1 MGAGICKCISEE
13 KQMKKLLAVVLLFS
27 ASNVHANSLIE
38 KFDLNEDGVI
48 EKREITLSGCVV
60 KKGLFEHADK
70 NNNGSL
76 SGKEARDAT
85 AYLFN
90 KRRCPEMKNIRG

>member
-1 MGAGICKCISEE
+1 
-13 KQMKKLLAVVLLFS
+13 MKKLIVLTLLF
-27 ASNVHANSLIE
+27 APNAFAN
-38 KFDLNEDGVI
+38 KYMDRFDLDDDGFI
-48 EKREITLSGCVV
+48 LKREITLSGCVV

>member
-1 MGAGICKCISEE
+1 VCS
-13 KQMKKLLAVVLLFS
+13 S
-27 ASNVHANSLIE
+27 
-38 KFDLNEDGVI
+38 DL
-48 EKREITLSGCVV
+48 
-60 KKGLFEHADK
+60 ADK

>member
-1 MGAGICKCISEE
+1 
-13 KQMKKLLAVVLLFS
+13 MKKLLLIVLLFS
-27 ASNVHANSLIE
+27 TTNVHANSLINR
-38 KFDLNEDGVI
+38 FDLDENGTI

-60 KKGLFEHADK
+60 RAGTFEHADK
-70 NNNGSL
+70 NNNGVL
-76 SGKEARDAT
+76 SGKEVRDAT